1 MTSGQVASSSVE
13 LPRLP
18 RLRLLGML
26 FFLSGTSSL
35 ILETLFTR
43 LLSYT
48 FGNTAY
54 AASTVLAAFLGG
66 LALGAYIIGK
76 RVDGWRPS
84 LLIYG
89 TLELAIGFYALFVPL
104 LFAGLTHA
112 YVTLYRLLSLGTAG
126 ATTVRFLLA
135 TVVIIVPSALMGGT
149 LPALARMVAATRSE
163 YRSDL

>member
-48 FGNTAY
+48 LGNTAY

-66 LALGAYIIGK
+66 LSLGAYVIG
-76 RVDGWRPS
+76 RWVDRWRPS
-84 LLIYG
+84 ILTYG
-89 TLELAIGFYALFVPL
+89 KLELAIGLYGLLVPL
-104 LFAGLTHA
+104 LFAGLTRA
-112 YVTLYRLLSLGTAG
+112 YVFFFHLLGLG
-126 ATTVRFLLA
+126 
-135 TVVIIVPSALMGGT
+135 
-149 LPALARMVAATRSE
+149 
-163 YRSDL
+163 